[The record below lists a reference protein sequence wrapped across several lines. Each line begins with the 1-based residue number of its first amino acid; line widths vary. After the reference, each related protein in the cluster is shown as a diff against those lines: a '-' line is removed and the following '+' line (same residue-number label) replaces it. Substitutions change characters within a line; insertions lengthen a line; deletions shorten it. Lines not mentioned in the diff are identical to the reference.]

1 VADLIQNFKGK
12 TNNLFRLGFQK
23 EF

>member
-1 VADLIQNFKGK
+1 LANLIQNFKGK